1 MNNYTC
7 NWDEN
12 QVTLAWS
19 PPSGQVVEIEYYLVD
34 VAEPAEITCPLDQC
48 NVTTTNTTIT
58 GLLCNTSYT
67 VTVTA
72 VNCRGKG
79 TVSDA
84 ISIGIHECKLLLCY
98 FYIKFVEFKLF
109 CHAHDVGLESV
120 VQVVANSMQGTVLTG
135 GNQVHVPNLI

>member
-34 VAEPAEITCPLDQC
+34 VAEPAEITCLLDQC

-67 VTVTA
+67 ITVTA

-98 FYIKFVEFKLF
+98 FHINFELF
-109 CHAHDVGLESV
+109 CHAHVCWARICCSGCC
-120 VQVVANSMQGTVLTG
+120 
-135 GNQVHVPNLI
+135 